1 MLRSNP
7 VVAQLSKKSFSSHHP
22 KRSSPKSVTLS
33 PAVKLQTDRSFLLKG
48 KPFHSTPAAEQRS
61 LCDSNFLD
69 TSSPCSITFTETWHA
84 EVLVRVTKSR
94 FMGAYR
100 SITQPPAIR
109 GPVRTPKKSQL
120 VMWKLEIK
128 SGNQCAHA
136 PRCARLCCAV
146 SSATGVRN
154 KVRFLHGHHKFP
166 NALQLIAHAAEKKRR
181 DGMRR
186 GGGTEG
192 ALQSFYASSNTSEKS
207 EGEE

>member
-1 MLRSNP
+1 
-7 VVAQLSKKSFSSHHP
+7 
-22 KRSSPKSVTLS
+22 
-33 PAVKLQTDRSFLLKG
+33 
-48 KPFHSTPAAEQRS
+48 
-61 LCDSNFLD
+61 
-69 TSSPCSITFTETWHA
+69 
-84 EVLVRVTKSR
+84 
-94 FMGAYR
+94 MGAYR

-186 GGGTEG
+186 GGGGRRVLSKVFTRRVTPARRARERSETKELQKSTPFLSFSSALVWRLLASPPAERERKLFYTETERKERCVPRPCTRQQG
-192 ALQSFYASSNTSEKS
+192 
-207 EGEE
+207 